1 MILSARYVFTM
12 KEATYF
18 YPPFEIN
25 VQKFSSNLTFRNLFF
40 DQKDFV
46 LTELDY
52 FLNRKDW
59 YAKRGIPDALGFM
72 LYGPPGGGKTAF
84 IKALAHYTGRHVIVF
99 RMSPKT
105 NLTSIEGVMRDEV
118 ILDMY
123 GIPHEK
129 RIYVFED
136 FHLIGDAQIDRS
148 ADDDDDYCS
157 EYDSGT
163 SDRTKPL
170 VGQEALEQIKEQAKA
185 IFEKENAENKEEDD
199 NAENEN
205 EEVEDQKNK
214 KIKKLR
220 FADER
225 KPLAKNEN
233 KKLKSKFSQH

>member
-84 IKALAHYTGRHVIVF
+84 IKALAHYTGRHIIVF
-99 RMSPKT
+99 RLSSKT
-105 NLTSIEGVMRDEV
+105 NLMSIEEIMRREV
-118 ILDMY
+118 IEDMY
-123 GIPHEK
+123 G
-129 RIYVFED
+129 
-136 FHLIGDAQIDRS
+136 
-148 ADDDDDYCS
+148 
-157 EYDSGT
+157 
-163 SDRTKPL
+163 
-170 VGQEALEQIKEQAKA
+170 
-185 IFEKENAENKEEDD
+185 
-199 NAENEN
+199 
-205 EEVEDQKNK
+205 
-214 KIKKLR
+214 
-220 FADER
+220 
-225 KPLAKNEN
+225 
-233 KKLKSKFSQH
+233 